1 MKFNGKLTF
10 ALAGVGERYV
20 WCFCTQLQ
28 LQLLCI
34 AIVIYENIYLQAINS
49 QNLYVAKNNVYRLW
63 IQTAANTNV
72 ITTYKIC
79 KEERSAKI
87 PCGISSIMLF
97 DNFLQQ
103 TKNRNLH

>member
-79 KEERSAKI
+79 NEERSAKI

>member
-1 MKFNGKLTF
+1 MKFNGKLAF
-10 ALAGVGERYV
+10 VLAGVGERYV
-20 WCFCTQLQ
+20 WCFCSQLQ

-34 AIVIYENIYLQAINS
+34 AIVIYENIYLQAINR
-49 QNLYVAKNNVYRLW
+49 QNLW

-79 KEERSAKI
+79 NEERSAKI

-97 DNFLQQ
+97 DNLLQQ